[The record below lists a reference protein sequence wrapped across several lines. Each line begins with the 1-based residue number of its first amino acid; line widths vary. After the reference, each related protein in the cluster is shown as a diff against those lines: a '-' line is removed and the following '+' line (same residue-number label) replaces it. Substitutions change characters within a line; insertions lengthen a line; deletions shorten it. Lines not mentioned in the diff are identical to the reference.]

1 MAMWDITYVI
11 GDMILICIHQIKKII
26 WQFFSRRIH

>member
-1 MAMWDITYVI
+1 MWDITH
-11 GDMILICIHQIKKII
+11 ILKYIKYISIYQIKKII